1 MRIKHFLLTG
11 VAATILFP
19 AVATAQRGGE
29 SVVLSGVEFSV
40 DTLFHAK
47 VGPGTTQTS
56 LLVTSKEDA
65 NMQLRVFYTTTD
77 LSTPAVS
84 VEALIA
90 QDKLSGGATVS
101 SMATS
106 HSTAEKSYF
115 AGINTNFFVTSG
127 TATNGVSKVGAPQQ
141 AAVSRGEI
149 YLTSTAGNSGNRAW
163 PNFFMDA
170 DGKPNIGAISY
181 DAGTA
186 ECNGQS
192 VKFTTVNNSANN
204 NAVSV
209 YTPKYYG
216 ILNQP
221 SLNGSV
227 AEVPAKMIEGDY
239 IEFGKTVKL
248 EVTGA
253 ATTTGDRVI
262 PDGEYMIAGRGNAM
276 SFVQNLQPGD
286 VVTLTARA
294 TVDGTEVFPMDVA
307 TGNPWIL
314 ENGEVLE
321 SEGDRGDASARHPR
335 SSIGYSSDQSKL
347 VMMVID
353 GRSALSDGVHTKE
366 LAGMMYYAGAD
377 EAINVDGGGS
387 STMYTSSLGVR
398 NRPSDGH
405 ERACA
410 CGMFV
415 AINAPEDNEIA
426 EIRFEDW
433 SLHFPKYGVYTPKV
447 YGYNQYGV
455 LVDTDVAATLS
466 CDASLGEIIDEG
478 RTFYGTGSGTAALK
492 ASYNGLEATLP
503 VEILGASDGVAM
515 TFRLANLLIDDV
527 REYPVEIN
535 ATMHENVMSINP
547 QAFSWSSGD
556 SGIAT
561 VGSEDGVVRGVS
573 DGTTTVTGAV
583 GDFTGVLNVT
593 VEIPTSSA
601 MSAVSGAAAEEW
613 ALMQSGGTGLTLTPE
628 GEGFVLSYTGNG
640 SGRGAYI
647 QLTRSTR
654 VWSLP
659 DKIRMRIDANGA
671 PVNTVQMSVT
681 NALGETLSNWALTG
695 EISESGETTL
705 EGSIS
710 EWCDAED
717 IGVYPITINNIR
729 FSMGASTKGQQFEM
743 RVLGIDGIY
752 DDFDAVSSIEAR
764 GGVRVWPNPVAGGE
778 TVRVEADGE
787 AVVTVYGMNGSMV
800 SETAIE
806 GVGEVSTAGLAQ
818 GVYVVKVAT
827 ASGIHTAKLIVK

>member
-1 MRIKHFLLTG
+1 MKKPLLFLSFAL
-11 VAATILFP
+11 LCSY
-19 AVATAQRGGE
+19 AQMQASSTTVINGGTYD
-29 SVVLSGVEFSV
+29 V
-40 DTLFHAK
+40 DTLQHFK
-47 VGPGTTQTS
+47 VGPGT
-56 LLVTSKEDA
+56 
-65 NMQLRVFYTTTD
+65 FYTAIKFEGED
-77 LSTPAVS
+77 LTFRTFYLTIDAQQPNVDFRTELGRDSIIG
-84 VEALIA
+84 VENIS
-90 QDKLSGGATVS
+90 DHATRKTGNGEYYY
-101 SMATS
+101 A
-106 HSTAEKSYF
+106 A
-115 AGINTNFFVTSG
+115 INGDFFETSG
-127 TATNGVSKVGAPQQ
+127 DVGAPVNGSIENGLLATVAPTSNPHFMWDSSLQPYASYVQ
-141 AAVSRGEI
+141 SSYTIRINGGEAVALSRVNERIGNDEI
-149 YLTSTAGNSGNRAW
+149 IVFNSTN
-163 PNFFMDA
+163 
-170 DGKPNIGAISY
+170 GKYTHTP
-181 DAGTA
+181 AGTTEVA
-186 ECNGQS
+186 LELLPGQS
-192 VKFTTVNNSANN
+192 W
-204 NAVSV
+204 
-209 YTPKYYG
+209 G
-216 ILNQP
+216 INKTIT
-221 SLNGSV
+221 
-227 AEVPAKMIEGDY
+227 AK
-239 IEFGKTVKL
+239 V
-248 EVTGA
+248 VGA
-253 ATTTGDRVI
+253 ATTTGNKA
-262 PDGEYMIAGRGNAM
+262 IAAGQAVL
-276 SFVQNLQPGD
+276 S
-286 VVTLTARA
+286 
-294 TVDGTEVFPMDVA
+294 A
-307 TGNPWIL
+307 TGSKASL
-314 ENGEVLE
+314 VSGL
-321 SEGDRGDASARHPR
+321 SEGDEVEIMFDMRLDQFAGQTPDLTQMVGGNTIFLAQGATTPQGDTSRHPR
-335 SSIGYSSDQSKL
+335 SMLGYNQDRSKL
-347 VMMVID
+347 IFCVVD
-353 GRSALSDGVHTKE
+353 GRSALSSGAMYVE
-366 LAGMMYYAGAD
+366 LADIMKYAGAYD
-377 EAINVDGGGS
+377 AINIDGGGS
-387 STMYTSSLGVR
+387 SSIFLPMFGAM
-398 NRPSDGH
+398 NNPSDGH
-405 ERACA
+405 ERACGNGVY
-410 CGMFV
+410 CV
-415 AINAPEDNEIA
+415 LKAPEDDEIA

-573 DGTTTVTGAV
+573 DGTTAVTGAV

-601 MSAVSGAAAEEW
+601 MPAVSGTTAEEW
-613 ALMQSGGTGLTLTPE
+613 ALLQSGGTGLTLTPE

-647 QLTRSTR
+647 QLTRATR
-654 VWSLP
+654 LWSLP

-671 PVNTVQMSVT
+671 PVSKVQMSVT

-695 EISESGETTL
+695 EIAESGETTL

-729 FSMGASTKGQQFEM
+729 FSMGASTKGQQFEI

-787 AVVTVYGMNGSMV
+787 AVVTVYGMNGALV